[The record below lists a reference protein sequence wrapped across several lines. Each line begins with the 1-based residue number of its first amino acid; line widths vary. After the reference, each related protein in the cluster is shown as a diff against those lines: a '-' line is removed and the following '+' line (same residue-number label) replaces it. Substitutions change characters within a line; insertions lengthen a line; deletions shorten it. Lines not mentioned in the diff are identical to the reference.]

1 MNTRAP
7 GPPAAPPDVQAVDG
21 VRLAEVLVAG
31 IRHLFRRR
39 DYINKINVFPV
50 PDSDTGTNM
59 AFTFKSMLEVIE
71 RRRDWPLPELVG
83 ALGEAALDGARGN
96 SGAIMAQYF
105 QGFREAV
112 GERLHLDSQAL
123 AAACARG
130 AEQAWTAMSE
140 PVAGT
145 LPTVLE
151 DHARALRDAAARS
164 TAGIR
169 DTFSAG
175 LEGAQRSLA
184 NTPNQLPVLKQAG
197 VVDAG
202 GQGFVDLLE
211 GISAF
216 IRDGVIDDLDAEW
229 KQLVADDGVDPHEG
243 LDVGSHQFCTECV
256 IEGDGLDRQAVME
269 RLQQLDQ
276 SSLVVAGSERRV
288 RVHVHVNNP
297 AEVFLACEDF
307 GEITQQKADDM
318 RWQHGLLNHPGRVAV
333 VTDSGSDL
341 PPAEAE
347 RLGLHIVP
355 LRLSFGDREYLD
367 GVTLDTPTFLEMLKA
382 TDEVPRT
389 SQPPAKDFRRVF
401 ELLGTHGYEV
411 LYLGISQ
418 HLSGTFQAGK
428 SAAERSADT
437 DVLALDT
444 LNASCGQGLL
454 ALLAAELAAED
465 RSREE
470 IVRVIEGLI
479 PHTRVMAMPDEL
491 DSAVRGGRVPAWV
504 GKLARFLRI
513 TPVLTAREG
522 RMGLDG
528 AHWGHG
534 VNPERFARRV
544 IKAMAPE
551 KTYRVLIAHAGNER
565 GARSMRRRILEGHGK
580 VHSCHITDAGPAL
593 GVHMGVGG
601 LVVGFLPE
609 PQREDAPAAQPAEVV
624 AHA

>member
-1 MNTRAP
+1 MNAEFP
-7 GPPAAPPDVQAVDG
+7 SNAMGGENAVDG
-21 VRLAEVLVAG
+21 DRLAEVLVAG

-71 RRRDWPLPELVG
+71 RRSDWRLPELVG

-112 GERLHLDSQAL
+112 GERLQLDSEAL

-140 PVAGT
+140 PVQGT

-151 DHARALRDAAARS
+151 DHARALRDAAAKS
-164 TAGIR
+164 TASIR
-169 DTFSAG
+169 ETFSAG
-175 LEGAQRSLA
+175 LEGARRSLE

-229 KQLVADDGVDPHEG
+229 KTLAEDDVDLHDG
-243 LDVGSHQFCTECV
+243 LDVGDHQFCTECV

-269 RLQQLDQ
+269 RLLALDQ
-276 SSLVVAGSERRV
+276 SSLVVAGSDRRV
-288 RVHVHVNNP
+288 RVHIHVNNP

-307 GEITQQKADDM
+307 GEITQQKAEDM
-318 RWQHGLLNHPGRVAV
+318 RWQHSLLNQPGQVAV

-341 PPAEAE
+341 PPAEVE
-347 RLGLHIVP
+347 RLGLHVVP
-355 LRLSFGDREYLD
+355 VRLSFGEREYLD
-367 GVTLDTPTFLEMLKA
+367 GVTLDTPTFLEMLRS

-389 SQPPAKDFRRVF
+389 SQPPARDFRRVF
-401 ELLGTHGYEV
+401 ELLGTHNYEV
-411 LYLGISQ
+411 LYLGISH
-418 HLSGTFQAGK
+418 HLSGTFRAGE

-454 ALLAAELAAED
+454 ALLAAELASED
-465 RSREE
+465 YRRDE
-470 IVRVIEGLI
+470 IVQVIEDLI
-479 PHTRVMAMPDEL
+479 PRTRVMAMPDEL

-504 GKLARFLRI
+504 GKLARLLRI
-513 TPVLTAREG
+513 TPVLTAKEG

-528 AHWGHG
+528 AHPGYG

-544 IKAMAPE
+544 VKAMAPE
-551 KTYRVLIAHAGNER
+551 DTYRVLIAHAGNES
-565 GARSMRRRILEGHGK
+565 GARAMRRHILEKHGK
-580 VHSCHITDAGPAL
+580 IHSCHICDAGPAL

-609 PQREDAPAAQPAEVV
+609 PHLGELSREASVND
-624 AHA
+624 